1 MSASAP
7 ASTAENIGKD
17 ELLRLT
23 LKMKKRMEALE
34 VNRGELATRVTRLL
48 FERKQLLDLMKTSI
62 PIPASPLEEQDL
74 DLGLVEAA
82 WKKWEEHKA
91 TPPPGGGGGAAVT
104 DNNEEVL
111 RLRASEE
118 CLKQQVSDFEKA
130 LSAKTSQLDVLRR
143 EADSTRAQ
151 LEEKV
156 MLMQMQSNSSKSNLE
171 AREKDAAIAAQQVK
185 NLTKAVE
192 EKSAALNCHKEI
204 VAALQTKLS
213 EIEPELDRT
222 RAKAQEQQRV
232 ASSLT
237 VLKAEQ
243 EALLLT
249 TRKELKA
256 ALDSREALMKQVRGT
271 DDFKGKYDVATN
283 KVAKLE
289 AQISDLQAD
298 VDEKAGT
305 ITRLRSE
312 AQSSERNHAMR
323 TAMLAAA
330 EAQLETTRQELA
342 AKDATNKEALERV
355 TALQTS
361 LASTEARL
369 AERVS
374 EHSRRT
380 AQLEREANIAAESAA
395 AKASALVAEHEA
407 ALEGLRRDFSKKS
420 STARTMLSEKEEEA
434 RILSQR
440 VQELQTEISSGAP
453 SERKIFEFARIQ
465 SQREAAHSAHTDTRE
480 LAFHQLQSTLSAKD
494 LQLAQ
499 VQSTHSALSAEVV
512 ELRRSVRREGVNM
525 DYLKNIIHQ
534 VRMHACALDPAGSI
548 FISVVSSS
556 FSSLTFSHHPCAPL
570 SPPPSPPP
578 PRPVHDVPRASP

>member
-1 MSASAP
+1 MSGSAP

-34 VNRGELATRVTRLL
+34 VNRGELSTRVTRLL
-48 FERKQLLDLMKTSI
+48 LERKQLLDLMKTSI
-62 PIPASPLEEQDL
+62 PIPASPLEDQDL
-74 DLGLVEAA
+74 ELGLVEAA
-82 WKKWEEHKA
+82 WKKWEEQKA
-91 TPPPGGGGGAAVT
+91 APPSPGGAATVVV

-118 CLKQQVSDFEKA
+118 CLKQQVADLEKA
-130 LSAKTSQLDVLRR
+130 LSAKTSQFDALKR

-171 AREKDAAIAAQQVK
+171 AREKDATVAAQQVK

-192 EKSAALNCHKEI
+192 EKTVALNSHKEI
-204 VAALQTKLS
+204 VAALQSKLG

-222 RAKAQEQQRV
+222 RAKAQEQQRI

-243 EALLLT
+243 EALLQT
-249 TRKELKA
+249 TRKELKT
-256 ALDSREALMKQVRGT
+256 ALDSREALLKQVRGT

-305 ITRLRSE
+305 ITRLRAE
-312 AQSSERNHAMR
+312 AQNNERNHAMR

-342 AKDATNKEALERV
+342 AKDLTNKEALERV

-361 LASTEARL
+361 LSSAEARL

-374 EHSRRT
+374 EYSKRT
-380 AQLEREANIAAESAA
+380 AQLESEAKVAAAESA
-395 AKASALVAEHEA
+395 AKASALATEHEA
-407 ALEGLRRDFSKKS
+407 ALEGMRRDYAKKS
-420 STARTMLSEKEEEA
+420 ATARTMLSEKEEEA
-434 RILSQR
+434 RVLSQR
-440 VQELQTEISSGAP
+440 VQELQAEISSGAP

-465 SQREAAHSAHTDTRE
+465 SQREAAHSAHSDTRE

-494 LQLAQ
+494 LQLAEA
-499 VQSTHSALSAEVV
+499 QSTQSALSAEVA

-534 VRMHACALDPAGSI
+534 VRPSP
-548 FISVVSSS
+548 
-556 FSSLTFSHHPCAPL
+556 SLTVPACRDHPAIRIHDAHYSHLLAFVDSHPPL
-570 SPPPSPPP
+570 SPRPHSPPP
-578 PRPVHDVPRASP
+578 PSS